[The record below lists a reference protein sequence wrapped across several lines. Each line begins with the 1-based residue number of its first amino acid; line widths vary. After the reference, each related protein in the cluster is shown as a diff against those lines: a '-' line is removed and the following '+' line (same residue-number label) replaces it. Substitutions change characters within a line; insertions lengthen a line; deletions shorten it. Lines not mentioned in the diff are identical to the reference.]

1 MATRAQIFGILA
13 AASGS
18 MTRAQLEEQ
27 IGESYRKFQSQL
39 DREVK
44 AELIQDTG
52 DHNYVLTDKGRDE
65 ALKLGEF
72 KDLEDKAGE
81 EPGLGDKAGEK
92 PGLGDKETEESMGT
106 TEFQQF
112 MRLGKQTGVVPL
124 SLIKL
129 TAEHVWDGGNFRD
142 MKWVAQAMIEM
153 GIREDLRGR
162 WFHAWRAKIHQPIPT
177 DLSPEFLNTQDRKAE
192 DKKDEKTGKRDYILS
207 EDDLPVNVGEGSGD
221 MDYKDA
227 IDLAK
232 IRAAR
237 RKDTGA
243 AGSNISTVDD
253 ILKIVDR
260 VTGGKSA
267 GKSWVVKPGEGGYEV
282 EEVEAGKPLII
293 PPESTRTSPSYL
305 VDGDGKVQEIEAGR
319 PLVIIKET
327 PKVAAGVSSSYHLID
342 KATGQVTEVAP
353 GQPVIIMRESAP
365 ASTSQLTP
373 IQVND
378 KDGKPM
384 VLDLSTFIKLEEH
397 RDKQRRDEETHETRI
412 EIAKTFKDL
421 LSKAGKAL
429 SHMGEEE
436 GK

>member
-1 MATRAQIFGILA
+1 MATKAQIFGILA
-13 AASGS
+13 AASGPMS
-18 MTRAQLEEQ
+18 RAQLEEQ
-27 IGESYRKFQSQL
+27 VGVSYRKFQSQL
-39 DREVK
+39 DNWVK
-44 AELIQDTG
+44 AESLQDTG

-65 ALKLGEF
+65 ALSLGEF
-72 KDLEDKAGE
+72 KDLDESAGK
-81 EPGLGDKAGEK
+81 EPGLGT
-92 PGLGDKETEESMGT
+92 KETEESLAT
-106 TEFQQF
+106 TENQQF
-112 MRLGKQTGVVPL
+112 LRLGRQTGVVPL

-129 TAEHVWDGGNFRD
+129 TADHVWNGDFRD
-142 MKWVAQAMIEM
+142 IKWVAQAMIEM
-153 GIREDLRGR
+153 DIRKDLRGR
-162 WFHAWRAKIHQPIPT
+162 WLNAWRGKMHQPIPA
-177 DLSPEFLNTQDRKAE
+177 DMPAEFSSTQDRKVDE
-192 DKKDEKTGKRDYILS
+192 KKEEKTGKRDYILS

-232 IRAAR
+232 IRAGR
-237 RKDTGA
+237 RRDTGA

-260 VTGGKSA
+260 VTNGKSA
-267 GKSWVVKPGEGGYEV
+267 GKSWVVKPGEGGYSV

-293 PPESTRTSPSYL
+293 PPDSTRTGPSYL
-305 VDGDGKVQEIEAGR
+305 VDGEGKVQEIEPGR

-342 KATGQVTEVAP
+342 KTTGQVTDVAP

-365 ASTSQLTP
+365 ASTSQLSP
-373 IQVND
+373 IQVTD

-397 RDKQRRDEETHETRI
+397 RDKQRQDEEAHQTRV
-412 EIAKTFKDL
+412 EIAQTFKDL
-421 LSKAGKAL
+421 LSKAATAL

-436 GK
+436 DHTGEGEVK

>member
-1 MATRAQIFGILA
+1 MATKAQIFGVLA
-13 AASGS
+13 AASGP
-18 MTRAQLEEQ
+18 MTRVQLEEKV
-27 IGESYRKFQSQL
+27 GVSYRKFQSQL
-39 DREVK
+39 DDWVK
-44 AELIQDTG
+44 EELLQDTG

-72 KDLEDKAGE
+72 RDLEDESGK
-81 EPGLGDKAGEK
+81 EPGLGTKD
-92 PGLGDKETEESMGT
+92 TEESMAT

-112 MRLGKQTGVVPL
+112 MRLGKQIGVVPL
-124 SLIKL
+124 SLIKV
-129 TAEHVWDGGNFRD
+129 TAEHVWNGGDFRD

-153 GIREDLRGR
+153 DIRKDLRGR
-162 WFHAWRAKIHQPIPT
+162 WFHAWRAKMHQPIPT
-177 DLSPEFLNTQDRKAE
+177 DLPAEFADTQD
-192 DKKDEKTGKRDYILS
+192 KKTEEKKEEKTGKRDYIIS

-237 RKDTGA
+237 RKDTGV
-243 AGSNISTVDD
+243 AGNTSTVDD
-253 ILKIVDR
+253 AIKIVNL

-267 GKSWVVKPGEGGYEV
+267 GKSWVVKPGEGGYSV
-282 EEVEAGKPLII
+282 EEVESGKPLII
-293 PPESTRTSPSYL
+293 PPDSTRTGPSYL
-305 VDGDGKVQEIEAGR
+305 VDGEGKVQEIEPGR
-319 PLVIIKET
+319 PVVIVKEA
-327 PKVAAGVSSSYHLID
+327 PKVTGVPSSHYVID
-342 KATGQVTEVAP
+342 KATGQMTEVAP
-353 GQPVIIMRESAP
+353 GQPIIIVKDNTPAP
-365 ASTSQLTP
+365 GSQLSP
-373 IQVND
+373 IQVTD

-397 RDKQRRDEETHETRI
+397 RDKQRRDDETHETRI